1 VSLLADIYTRGYITG
16 EPDRAPVMRPDERE
30 PVAIDCHDVARGFWN
45 AMFSDAEIPL
55 VESLLTLPA
64 RAPFPATW
72 LEWGIPLN
80 RDDAA
85 SNPNGYRTVTDGAL
99 IVRDG
104 EQSVVTVFC
113 EGSPETRGHPV
124 AMGSFVMLDNLGA
137 STTMLAPSL
146 TPIGVTLAEA
156 AAQSTWWTDADRAE
170 WQRLTGAHLARSYM
184 ASIGAGYV
192 IATALRL
199 MHVKNVD
206 VVDKPTRKRGK
217 KQRRLRPDQLI
228 QWKTLEVRP
237 GGVSESAGSGSG
249 ESLTAHHIVRG
260 HFATY
265 TADKPLFG
273 KYVGTYWREA
283 HARGD
288 RKAGEV
294 AKDYRVAA

>member
-1 VSLLADIYTRGYITG
+1 MSLLADIYTRGFITG
-16 EPDRAPVMRPDERE
+16 EPDQPPVLRPDERE
-30 PVAIDCHDVARGFWN
+30 PVAIDCRDVARGFWH
-45 AMFSDAEIPL
+45 AMFSDSEIPL
-55 VESLLTLPA
+55 IESLLSLPA

-80 RDDAA
+80 RGEAVA
-85 SNPNGYRTVTDGAL
+85 NPNGYRTITDGAM

-104 EQSVVTVFC
+104 EHSVVTVFC
-113 EGSPETRGHPV
+113 EGSSDTRGHPV
-124 AMGSFVMLDNLGA
+124 AIGSFTMLDSLGA
-137 STTMLAPSL
+137 STTMIAPSL
-146 TPIGVTLAEA
+146 TPIGESLAEA
-156 AAQSTWWTDADRAE
+156 AALSEWWSDEHREE
-170 WQRLTGAHLARSYM
+170 WRGLTGAHLARSYM

-237 GGVSESAGSGSG
+237 GGGSSG
-249 ESLTAHHIVRG
+249 GGTGNGEAMTAHHIVRG

-265 TADKPLFG
+265 TPDRPLFG
-273 KYVGTYWREA
+273 KHIGTYWREA
-283 HARGD
+283 HARGN
-288 RKAGEV
+288 RNAGEV